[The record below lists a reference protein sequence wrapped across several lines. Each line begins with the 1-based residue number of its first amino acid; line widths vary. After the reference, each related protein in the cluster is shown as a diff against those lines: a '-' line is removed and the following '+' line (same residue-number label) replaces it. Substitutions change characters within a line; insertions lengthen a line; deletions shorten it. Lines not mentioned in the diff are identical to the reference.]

1 MIKELINKII
11 TLFVVCLLASG
22 GLAFTYAAT
31 KEKIEKERL
40 REQLE
45 AAEKA
50 LPQAENFQEF
60 KVEKRGNV
68 GAVYKGEK
76 NGEVVGY
83 AVQVS
88 PRGFGGP
95 INLMVGIDPSG
106 KVVGIKVV
114 EHLETPGLG
123 GEIEKDW
130 FRNQFVGKSLKDKL
144 KVKEDIDAIM
154 GATIS
159 SRGVT
164 EGVREA
170 LEFFKSQLEGR

>member
-1 MIKELINKII
+1 MIKELVNRVI
-11 TLFVVCLLASG
+11 TLFIVCLLASG
-22 GLAFTYAAT
+22 GLAFTYSAT
-31 KEKIEKERL
+31 KERIEKERL
-40 REQLE
+40 REEME
-45 AAEKA
+45 AARKTLPEAEK
-50 LPQAENFQEF
+50 FRKV
-60 KVEKRGNV
+60 KVESIGNV
-68 GAVYKGEK
+68 GSVYKGELEGK
-76 NGEVVGY
+76 LVGY
-83 AVQVS
+83 AIQVS

-95 INLMVGIDPSG
+95 IKLMIGVDPSG
-106 KVVGIKVV
+106 KVVGLEVV

-130 FRNQFVGKSLKDKL
+130 FRKQFEGKSLADKL

-170 LEFFKSQLEGR
+170 LEFYKESLEGR